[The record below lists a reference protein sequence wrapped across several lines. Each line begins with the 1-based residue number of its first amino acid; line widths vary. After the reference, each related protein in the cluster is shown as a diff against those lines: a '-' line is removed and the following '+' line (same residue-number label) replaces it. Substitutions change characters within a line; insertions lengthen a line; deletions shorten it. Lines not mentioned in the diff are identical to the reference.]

1 MPDNAPAL
9 RASLPD
15 LTALPMDGSRRRRH
29 VEHEKN
35 TFFSLLQ
42 NSRSEEGGQGRA
54 FFARSSERSADP

>member
-42 NSRSEEGGQGRA
+42 NSRSEDGGQGRA
-54 FFARSSERSADP
+54 AWARRACASEAP